1 MSFNTAE
8 TKKLEAEKDKLTDD
22 LKTSERHSLELY
34 EDFKASLISEK
45 EYKAIKEVYTE
56 RQEQITA
63 RLNALN
69 KRYELLTSQHCSLS
83 IYDDFDGKNGIKELS
98 RQLVV
103 SLIDKI
109 LIYDKNTIEIK
120 FKYQSEYDL
129 MLEHIKCAE
138 VM

>member
-1 MSFNTAE
+1 MSFKTTE
-8 TKKLEAEKDKLTDD
+8 TKKLEVEKDNLTEA

-34 EDFKASLISEK
+34 EDFKSSLISEK

-56 RQEQITA
+56 RQEQITT

-69 KRYELLTSQHCSLS
+69 KRYKLLASHSCSLS
-83 IYDDFDGKNGIKELS
+83 IYDKFDGENGIKELT
-98 RQLVV
+98 RQLLL

-120 FKYQSEYDL
+120 FKYQFEYDL
-129 MLEHIKCAE
+129 MLEHIKYAE